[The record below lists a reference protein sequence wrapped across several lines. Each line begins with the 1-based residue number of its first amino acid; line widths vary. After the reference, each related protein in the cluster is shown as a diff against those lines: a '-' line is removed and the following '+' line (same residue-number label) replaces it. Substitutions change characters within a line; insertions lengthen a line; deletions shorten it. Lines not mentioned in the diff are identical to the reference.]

1 IGTFALNLSYP
12 NIGLGQAGHSI
23 YLFGFCPCRGSQIRK
38 PSYLA
43 GLFRFYRPNNSQ
55 QTDKISV
62 RNHHNH
68 AELRIIFVQQTKT
81 LTFLGCYWL
90 RKAG

>member
-1 IGTFALNLSYP
+1 
-12 NIGLGQAGHSI
+12 
-23 YLFGFCPCRGSQIRK
+23 IRK

-43 GLFRFYRPNNSQ
+43 GLFRFCHPSSSP
-55 QTDKISV
+55 QTEKISV
-62 RNHHNH
+62 RIHHNH